1 MLVSLTLTLLHKLMT
16 LLMTDALRK
25 AENTIDEVYESAV

>member
-16 LLMTDALRK
+16 LLMTDTLRK